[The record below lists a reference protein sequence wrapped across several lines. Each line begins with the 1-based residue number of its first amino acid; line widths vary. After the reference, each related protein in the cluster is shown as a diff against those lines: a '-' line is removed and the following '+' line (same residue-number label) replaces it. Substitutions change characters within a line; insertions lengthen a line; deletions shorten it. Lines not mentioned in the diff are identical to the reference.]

1 MLSGLTIR
9 VELARIDQYK
19 DLKLL
24 KKSKYAFYTFELVNP
39 DVYKILKKLLLVNS
53 MVDIVLYK
61 NN

>member
-1 MLSGLTIR
+1 
-9 VELARIDQYK
+9 
-19 DLKLL
+19 
-24 KKSKYAFYTFELVNP
+24 LVNP